1 MCAEFEIA
9 TRGIHTRGADDYLG
23 MREETL
29 VRVLLAEDHR
39 LVLEALKA
47 RLSRDPGIQIVGTVD
62 NGKDLVEQ
70 YLELRPDV
78 VVSDIG
84 MPDMTGIEAVVEIRK
99 TDPVARILFLSGFD
113 DQETIAQAVNAGAS
127 GFMVKT
133 VHPREL
139 CECVRKVARGELVF
153 DQAATKVLMAEVRSP
168 RIEQIDHTSPLSA
181 RELEI
186 LSLVADDLTNAEIAD
201 VLFISPLTVKTH
213 VERILAKL
221 GVRGRVGAVRE
232 GLARGMLT

>member
-1 MCAEFEIA
+1 VI
-9 TRGIHTRGADDYLG
+9 
-23 MREETL
+23 
-29 VRVLLAEDHR
+29 RVLLAEDHA

-47 RLSRDPGIQIVGTVD
+47 RLGRDPGIRVVGAVD
-62 NGKDLVEQ
+62 NGADLVDE
-70 YLELRPDV
+70 YMELLPDV
-78 VVSDIG
+78 VVSDID
-84 MPDMTGIEAVVEIRK
+84 MPEMTGIEAVVKVRQ
-99 TDPVARILFLSGFD
+99 THPTARVLFLSGLD
-113 DQETIAQAVNAGAS
+113 DQETIAKAVNAGAS

-153 DQAATKVLMAEVRSP
+153 DQAATKVLMAEVRNP
-168 RIEQIDHTSPLSA
+168 HALAQLDHTSPLSA

-186 LSLVADDLTNAEIAD
+186 LQLVADDLTNAEIAEA
-201 VLFISPLTVKTH
+201 LYISPLTVKTH

-232 GLARGMLT
+232 GIARGMLG

>member
-1 MCAEFEIA
+1 M
-9 TRGIHTRGADDYLG
+9 G
-23 MREETL
+23 MKDETV
-29 VRVLLAEDHR
+29 VRVLVAEDHA

-47 RLSRDPGIQIVGTVD
+47 RLGRDSGIQIVGTVN
-62 NGKDLVEQ
+62 NGADLVDG
-70 YLELRPDV
+70 YNELLPDV
-78 VVSDIG
+78 VISDIG
-84 MPDMTGIEAVVEIRK
+84 MPRMTGIEAAIKIRENHPTAK
-99 TDPVARILFLSGFD
+99 VLFLSGYD

-133 VHPREL
+133 LNPREL
-139 CECVRKVARGELVF
+139 CDCVRKVARGELVF
-153 DQAATKVLMAEVRSP
+153 DQAATKVLMAEVRNP
-168 RIEQIDHTSPLSA
+168 RVEHQDHTSPLSA

-186 LSLVADDLTNAEIAD
+186 LALVADDMTNAEIAE

-232 GLARGMLT
+232 GLARGILT